1 LRAARKDRSAFPR
14 EAWTLLAA
22 LWLAACNHPP
32 LQEVAA
38 AEGLLEQ
45 ARSEG
50 AEEFAPERWKE
61 AQEALRT
68 AKARLQ
74 ERDYRGAISSATEA
88 AERSR
93 AAGQAAVAGKAAA
106 RQTVEADR
114 AEVDAVLAELASLRG
129 QAAKARV
136 PEATFAE
143 VEGAAAAVREGL
155 KEVESRLEQGD
166 LLAARALAA
175 ELKARAAPL
184 TTAFRQAQVKWEAAH
199 SRGGGRRR
207 R

>member
-1 LRAARKDRSAFPR
+1 
-14 EAWTLLAA
+14 
-22 LWLAACNHPP
+22 
-32 LQEVAA
+32 
-38 AEGLLEQ
+38 
-45 ARSEG
+45 
-50 AEEFAPERWKE
+50 
-61 AQEALRT
+61 
-68 AKARLQ
+68 
-74 ERDYRGAISSATEA
+74 
-88 AERSR
+88 
-93 AAGQAAVAGKAAA
+93 
-106 RQTVEADR
+106 
-114 AEVDAVLAELASLRG
+114 VDAVLAELASLRA

>member
-1 LRAARKDRSAFPR
+1 VAC
-14 EAWTLLAA
+14 TLLAA
-22 LWLAACNHPP
+22 LGLAGCNHPP
-32 LQEVAA
+32 LKEVAA
-38 AEGLLEQ
+38 AESLLEQ
-45 ARSEG
+45 ARREG
-50 AEEFAPERWKE
+50 APEFAPERWKE

-93 AAGQAAVAGKAAA
+93 VAGQAAVAGKAAA
-106 RQTVEADR
+106 RQAVDADR
-114 AEVDAVLAELASLRG
+114 AEVDAVLAELAALRE

-136 PEATFAE
+136 PEAVFAD

-155 KEVESRLEQGD
+155 REVESRREQGD
-166 LLAARALAA
+166 LLAAQALAA
-175 ELKARAAPL
+175 ELKTRAAPL

-199 SRGGGRRR
+199 PRGGGRRR